1 LCNYVLIHI
10 VQPLSIGISP
20 ITTDMD
26 ADQTIVLVAKAEPGS
41 QRRLLGNLK

>member
-1 LCNYVLIHI
+1 VPIHI

-26 ADQTIVLVAKAEPGS
+26 ADQTIVLVAKMRSRAAREGFWET
-41 QRRLLGNLK
+41 